1 MNEIQNSG
9 IEMQS
14 GSIVGDADSV
24 QKINRSYDSYY
35 DDVEV
40 EDKADKIR
48 RKTDSGLAL
57 KISLIVFG
65 LLTSV
70 AVCVTVLCLV

>member
-14 GSIVGDADSV
+14 GSIVGDVDSV

>member
-9 IEMQS
+9 TDRQS
-14 GSIVGDADSV
+14 DSVGGDVDSV
-24 QKINRSYDSYY
+24 QKIKRGYESYY

-65 LLTSV
+65 LLMSV

>member
-9 IEMQS
+9 TEIQS
-14 GSIVGDADSV
+14 GSIVDDLNSG
-24 QKINRSYDSYY
+24 QKIKRSYDSYY

>member
-1 MNEIQNSG
+1 MNEIQNLG
-9 IEMQS
+9 TEMQS
-14 GSIVGDADSV
+14 GSVGCDVDSV
-24 QKINRSYDSYY
+24 QKVNRGYDSYY

-65 LLTSV
+65 LLTSI

>member
-9 IEMQS
+9 TEMQS
-14 GSIVGDADSV
+14 GSIVDDLNSG
-24 QKINRSYDSYY
+24 QKIKRGYESYY

>member
-9 IEMQS
+9 TEMQS
-14 GSIVGDADSV
+14 GSIVGDVDSV

-65 LLTSV
+65 LLTSI

>member
-9 IEMQS
+9 TEMQS
-14 GSIVGDADSV
+14 GSIVDDLNSG
-24 QKINRSYDSYY
+24 QKIKRSYDSYY

>member
-9 IEMQS
+9 TEMQS
-14 GSIVGDADSV
+14 DSVVGDVDSI

-65 LLTSV
+65 LLTSI

>member
-9 IEMQS
+9 TEIQS
-14 GSIVGDADSV
+14 GSIVGDVDGV